1 MAMPRHKL
9 EDAKPRLLAAG
20 LSLFAKLG
28 IERVNS
34 NSIARRA
41 RLAIGTFYTHYD
53 DKYALLQEL
62 QVRSLDALRSE
73 RLAAVREAAPN
84 AETQVRAAIAAGV
97 EFAHTHPEAY
107 RVAFGRERAASTR
120 QRLVVSESNRP
131 TAELLRRLQQAGQ
144 LDPDLNV
151 DLASRAYAAAEVGM
165 LLWWLEDP
173 TRSEARELI
182 ETLVRL
188 HPVVAC
194 RLG

>member
-1 MAMPRHKL
+1 MPRHKL

-41 RLAIGTFYTHYD
+41 KLAIGTFYSHFD

-62 QVRSLDALRSE
+62 QMRSLDALRSQ
-73 RLAAVREAAPN
+73 RLAALREAAPN
-84 AETQVRAAIAAGV
+84 PEAQARAVIAAAV
-97 EFAHTHPEAY
+97 EFARTHPEAY
-107 RVAFGRERAASTR
+107 RLAFGRERAASTR
-120 QRLVVSESNRP
+120 QRSLVSESNRP
-131 TAELLRRLQQAGQ
+131 TAEVLRRLQQAGR

-151 DLASRAYAAAEVGM
+151 DLASRAYAAAEAGL

-194 RLG
+194 RVG

>member
-1 MAMPRHKL
+1 MPRHKL

-41 RLAIGTFYTHYD
+41 KLAIGTFYSHFD
-53 DKYALLQEL
+53 DKYALLQKL
-62 QVRSLDALRSE
+62 QMRSLDALRSQ
-73 RLAAVREAAPN
+73 RLAALHRAPPDPESQ
-84 AETQVRAAIAAGV
+84 ARAAIAAAV
-97 EFAHTHPEAY
+97 EFARAHPEAY

-120 QRLVVSESNRP
+120 QRPLVSESNRP
-131 TAELLRRLQQAGQ
+131 TAKVLQRLQQAGQ

-151 DLASRAYAAAEVGM
+151 ELASRAYAAAEIGM

-173 TRSEARELI
+173 TRSEAQELI
-182 ETLVRL
+182 ETLLRL
-188 HPVVAC
+188 HPVLAS